1 MSKSQ
6 PSRSYSI
13 LRLNAIWILFV
24 VIFAIVC
31 LRLFYLQIIKHD
43 EFLDRANATQIKS
56 LEIEAERG
64 TIYALSNNQRVP
76 LVINEHRWTLFADA
90 RFIEDLS
97 AFETALKRVGIDLMP
112 QQSDALASG
121 SRYVALKKGLTA
133 IERQNLTQQL
143 KVKGVYF
150 QRQAIRQYLEGDLAS
165 QVVGFL
171 NADSEGQYGIE
182 QFYHRQLTGIPGR
195 LRTTTDVNDV
205 PLLFVEDNILI
216 EPQAGQ
222 DITLTLDIPLQRI
235 AETQLKQGVLNT
247 DAKGGTAIVLN
258 ADSGAILAM
267 ANYPN
272 FDPADYQA
280 ADIANY
286 VNPAIEGILEPASV
300 MKVLVMATA
309 LNEGAIGIGD
319 NYYNPSVQVVDG
331 LSIKNLNYR
340 GEGFLP
346 VSEILPRS
354 LNTGSVALLKHL
366 GKSGSNETVD
376 LADRQVLA
384 DYYQNHFR
392 LTEPTGIGLPNEVSG
407 NFNPPDHPWS
417 PNHLYATM
425 TFGQSVTVTP
435 LQLAAAYAAIF
446 NGGRYYQPYVTAQ
459 IGDQVHTPKLLDP
472 EILKPQ
478 TIQDV
483 RFLMKIMTE
492 QKYPWLE
499 YDGLEISGKTGSAQV
514 VDFVNG
520 GYIEDT
526 STGLMSGYIKS
537 KSQTLVVLVIVEEP
551 QIAIAG
557 HFGAQPIWSAI
568 IKGIVSLGRV
578 SR

>member
-1 MSKSQ
+1 M
-6 PSRSYSI
+6 
-13 LRLNAIWILFV
+13 
-24 VIFAIVC
+24 
-31 LRLFYLQIIKHD
+31 
-43 EFLDRANATQIKS
+43 
-56 LEIEAERG
+56 
-64 TIYALSNNQRVP
+64 
-76 LVINEHRWTLFADA
+76 INEHRWTLFADA
-90 RFIEDLS
+90 QFIEDLP
-97 AFETALKRVGIDLMP
+97 AFETALQRVGIDLIP
-112 QQSDALASG
+112 QQSNALASG

-133 IERQNLTQQL
+133 VERQNLTQQL
-143 KVKGVYF
+143 KVQGVYF

-171 NADSEGQYGIE
+171 DADSEGQYGIE
-182 QFYHRQLTGIPGR
+182 QFYHRQLTGVPGS

-247 DAKGGTAIVLN
+247 DAKGGTAIILN
-258 ADSGAILAM
+258 ADSGAVLAM

-280 ADIANY
+280 AEIAHY

-309 LNEGAIGIGD
+309 LNEGAIGIED

-340 GEGFLP
+340 GEGSLP

-366 GKSGSNETVD
+366 GASGSNETVD

-478 TIQDV
+478 TIQDL
-483 RFLMKIMTE
+483 RSLMKIMTE

-520 GYIEDT
+520 GYIEDV